1 MTDRKDDAPGPPRA
15 REERAQ
21 SLYGE
26 ELSAGALVGGYLVE
40 GTHYRGTVATLYRA
54 REARTGAPVALKV
67 MRPQYT
73 AARGA
78 LRRFQQEAET
88 LRRLRHPHIVD
99 VLEQGTLA
107 DGRPFIAMEWLEGRD
122 LAAELAARGPY
133 SAREALELLEQVG
146 SALKAAHGA
155 GIIHRDLKAQN
166 VVVRAGSAGPVVKL
180 VDFGVAKLLAPEEP
194 GTAATSTGLVLGTP
208 LSMAPEQIRGE
219 TPDARTDLYGLGVL
233 LYQLVTG
240 KPPFQGTTQVE
251 LEEQHLHAPV
261 PRASERA
268 PVPAALDA
276 VVARCLEKRRE
287 ARYADVDAVLEELRR
302 AVRGEGTG
310 RPKQVRAVGL
320 YVEARFEGQ
329 VDGELLDTVDAL
341 LERARARMDARGL
354 AVMVEGSNFLLGV
367 AALPEEAEAER
378 EVRRRMLELALVLE
392 EEPHEEAQQK
402 RVSLTPTLHVDL
414 ATLRPDTGGRTS
426 LGGGRLLRL
435 SAWTGG
441 HPGHGVLATE
451 AALSGLEDTFQ
462 VRGIPGRADLR
473 HVWKGK
479 PS

>member
-1 MTDRKDDAPGPPRA
+1 MTDSHDDSPGTPRA
-15 REERAQ
+15 SDARAW

-26 ELSAGALVGGYLVE
+26 ELSPGAQVGGYVVE
-40 GTHYRGTVATLYRA
+40 GTRYRGSVSTLYRA
-54 REARTGAPVALKV
+54 REARNGTPAALKV
-67 MRPQYT
+67 MHPQFA
-73 AARGA
+73 AARSA

-88 LRRLRHPHIVD
+88 LRRLRHRHIVD
-99 VLEQGTLA
+99 VLEHGTLA

-122 LAAELAARGPY
+122 LAAELAARGPF

-155 GIIHRDLKAQN
+155 GVVHRDLKAQN
-166 VVVRAGSAGPVVKL
+166 VVVLAGETGPRVKL

-194 GTAATSTGLVLGTP
+194 GSAMTSTGLVLGTP

-240 KPPFQGTTQVE
+240 QPPFQGTTQVE

-276 VVARCLEKRRE
+276 VVGRCLEKRRGD
-287 ARYADVDAVLEELRR
+287 RYPDVDAVLEDLRR
-302 AVRGEGTG
+302 AVQGERQARTT
-310 RPKQVRAVGL
+310 QVRALGL
-320 YVEARFEGQ
+320 YVEARMEVL
-329 VDGELLDTVDAL
+329 VDDATLDAVDAL
-341 LERARARMDARGL
+341 MEHARARADAVGL
-354 AVMVEGSNFLLGV
+354 KVMVEGSSFLLGV
-367 AALPEEAEAER
+367 AALPDEADAER
-378 EVRRRMLELALVLE
+378 EARRRVLELALALA
-392 EEPHEEAQQK
+392 EEPTRGTA
-402 RVSLTPTLHVDL
+402 RVRLTPTLHLDT
-414 ATLRPDTGGRTS
+414 ATLRPDASGRPA

-441 HPGHGVLATE
+441 HPGQGVVVTESALA
-451 AALSGLEDTFQ
+451 GLEDTFQ
-462 VRGIPGRADLR
+462 VRVLPGRDGLCHVTR
-473 HVWKGK
+473 HAA
-479 PS
+479 

>member
-1 MTDRKDDAPGPPRA
+1 MTDRQEDSPGAPPASEA
-15 REERAQ
+15 RVR

-26 ELSAGALVGGYLVE
+26 ELSPGAQVGGYVVE
-40 GTHYRGTVATLYRA
+40 GTRYRGSVSTLYRA
-54 REARTGAPVALKV
+54 REARSATPVALKV
-67 MRPQYT
+67 MHPQFT

-99 VLEQGTLA
+99 VLEHGTLS

-122 LAAELAARGPY
+122 LAAELAARGPF
-133 SAREALELLEQVG
+133 SAREVLEVLEQVG
-146 SALKAAHGA
+146 SALRAAHGA
-155 GIIHRDLKAQN
+155 GVVHRDLKAQN
-166 VVVRAGSAGPVVKL
+166 VMVLAGEAGPRVKL
-180 VDFGVAKLLAPEEP
+180 VDFGVAKLLAPEEQP
-194 GTAATSTGLVLGTP
+194 GAVMTSTGGVLGTP

-276 VVARCLEKRRE
+276 VVGRCMEKRRE
-287 ARYADVDAVLEELRR
+287 DRYPDVDGVLEDLRR
-302 AVRGEGTG
+302 AVRGRQGGAT
-310 RPKQVRAVGL
+310 QVRALGL
-320 YVEARFEGQ
+320 YVEAKMEGRL
-329 VDGELLDTVDAL
+329 DDALLDEVDTL
-341 LERARARMDARGL
+341 LERARERAGAVGL
-354 AVMVEGSNFLLGV
+354 RVMVEGSSFLLGV
-367 AALPEEAEAER
+367 TALPDGADAER
-378 EVRRRMLELALVLE
+378 EARRRVMELALALAE
-392 EEPHEEAQQK
+392 EHPGEGTTA
-402 RVSLTPTLHVDL
+402 RVSLAPTLHVDT
-414 ATLRPDTGGRTS
+414 AMLRPDASGRPA

-441 HPGHGVLATE
+441 HPGRGVVVTETALA
-451 AALSGLEDTFQ
+451 GLEDTFQ
-462 VRGIPGRADLR
+462 AEVLPGREGLR
-473 HVWKGK
+473 HVTRLGV
-479 PS
+479 

>member
-1 MTDRKDDAPGPPRA
+1 MTNRKDAPGDPPPEPGPRDG
-15 REERAQ
+15 

-26 ELSAGALVGGYLVE
+26 ELSPGAQVGGYVVE
-40 GTHYRGTVATLYRA
+40 STRYRGSVATLYRA
-54 REARTGAPVALKV
+54 REARTGAAAALKV

-122 LAAELAARGPY
+122 IAAELAARGPY
-133 SAREALELLEQVG
+133 SAHEALELLEQVG

-155 GIIHRDLKAQN
+155 GVIHRDLKAQN

-240 KPPFQGTTQVE
+240 RPPYQGTTQVE

-302 AVRGEGTG
+302 AVRGEGSG
-310 RPKQVRAVGL
+310 RLKQVKAVGL
-320 YVEARFEGQ
+320 YVEARLGGQ
-329 VDGELLDTVDAL
+329 VDGELLETVDAL

-354 AVMVEGSNFLLGV
+354 TVMVEGSNFLLGV

-378 EVRRRMLELALVLE
+378 EARRGMLELALALE
-392 EEPHEEAQQK
+392 EEPHEEARAK

-414 ATLRPDTGGRTS
+414 ATLKPDAGGRAG

-435 SAWTGG
+435 SAWTGE

-473 HVWKGK
+473 HVCKGS